1 MKKNLHVAASIDQ
14 PEMMENMVEQLARR
28 NSDMGYAKT
37 SITGE
42 WQAVDTSSI
51 EKYVTGTLE
60 VELENENLRI
70 PFISSF
76 LFSCTKEKDHPYKL
90 NWSMSLS

>member
-1 MKKNLHVAASIDQ
+1 MKKNLHISALIDQ
-14 PEMMENMVEQLARR
+14 PELMENMVEKLACK
-28 NSDMGYAKT
+28 NTDIGYAKA

-42 WQAVDTSSI
+42 WQAVDTSSV

-60 VELENENLRI
+60 VEFDNETVQI
-70 PFISSF
+70 PFVSSF
-76 LFSCTKEKDHPYKL
+76 IFSCTKDENHPYRL